1 MPHGGHA
8 SSTYI
13 TARQCAATTLGSVFV
28 TIEYSISPITLWN
41 TEKFLITHTFST
53 HTLRAAASALLG
65 SDVP

>member
-1 MPHGGHA
+1 MPHEGHA

-13 TARQCAATTLGSVFV
+13 TAHQCAATILGSVFI
-28 TIEYSISPITLWN
+28 TISTITLWN